1 MSSNNI
7 RKLYELRNNFKYA
20 FAYQFLAYPYEF
32 LEINKKNRVLDYL
45 KFFWAEFVKNE
56 NLNPETYAASF
67 ESILP
72 SREDYYDLYYSSYD
86 SNNELMLF
94 IKMPDILDINE
105 PDVKYSWHNSVG
117 VGYILYYNKREN
129 TARFYVCESS
139 MKSSMDMARLNGQ
152 YVPVYFAVEIISGSR
167 RNLSPFSSNS
177 LDEVYKNFYSL
188 VLYDLKNNNSKNND
202 SDEDDENNQNK
213 RYEVRNKLDSRWDEL
228 SLLEKIKIAL
238 NYDKDDKQYKNVRK
252 TYKEF
257 VAQLIQNLIRG
268 MSLKAYFNWASHSEE
283 KYSEYNLDRDYTL
296 FIDSIDFLK
305 PQLQDK
311 SFNEMVEGFNKEISI
326 DKLIDNICD
335 FARYWGI
342 RLNPEEIIVS
352 NNYSYRTY
360 YRKPEIINEI
370 LNTETYNLIGWLSED
385 NTYSDKKKFDKGYRE
400 IFDVLFADYISIN
413 INEHDK
419 KEKLEQIRK
428 FITSFSNKLNYGEQK
443 RIVYDIRDFFELEK
457 LENIIH
463 QNIAGVIEG
472 VFTILTDKS
481 ININDSSA
489 FDGIRNKFVYLIEN
503 LNQQKDYKRIELDT
517 ELYKC
522 KTINEIVETMKP
534 VVSLIPNDLQ
544 PKLAM
549 VLDQLLKR

>member
-32 LEINKKNRVLDYL
+32 LEISKKDRIEDYL
-45 KFFWAEFVKNE
+45 NFFWSEFVKNE
-56 NLNPETYAASF
+56 NHNPETYSASF

-72 SREDYYDLYYSSYD
+72 SREDYYDFSSYG
-86 SNNELMLF
+86 NNDELMLF

-105 PDVKYSWHNSVG
+105 PDVNCSWHTSVG
-117 VGYILYYNKREN
+117 VGYILYYNKKEN
-129 TARFYVCESS
+129 VARFYVCESS
-139 MKSSMDMARLNGQ
+139 MKSSMDMARLSGQ
-152 YVPVYFAVEIISGSR
+152 YVPVYFAVEIVNGGR
-167 RNLSPFSSNS
+167 RNLSNFSSNS
-177 LDEVYKNFYSL
+177 IEEVDNKFYSY
-188 VLYDLKNNNSKNND
+188 VIYDLKNNNTNND
-202 SDEDDENNQNK
+202 NSDENDEVNWDGDDYNK
-213 RYEVRNKLDSRWDEL
+213 VDSSWEKLD
-228 SLLEKIKIAL
+228 LLEKIKIAL
-238 NYDKDDKQYKNVRK
+238 NYDKDDKQYKNVKK

-257 VAQLIQNLIRG
+257 VAQLIQNLIRD
-268 MSLKAYFNWASHSEE
+268 MSLKDYFNWACQSKD
-283 KYSEYNLDRDYTL
+283 KYSGYAFDCDYSH
-296 FIDSIDFLK
+296 FIASIDFLK
-305 PQLQDK
+305 SQLQDEV
-311 SFNEMVEGFNKEISI
+311 FNKLVEKFNKETSLYN
-326 DKLIDNICD
+326 LIENICD

-342 RLNPEEIIVS
+342 RLNPEELIVS
-352 NNYSYRTY
+352 NNYSYSTY

-370 LNTETYNLIGWLSED
+370 LNTETYKLIGWLSED

-428 FITSFSNKLNYGEQK
+428 FITSFSNKLDYGEQK

-457 LENIIH
+457 LDNIIH
-463 QNIAGVIEG
+463 QNIVGVIEG
-472 VFTILTDKS
+472 VFTIITDKY
-481 ININDSSA
+481 INIKDSSV
-489 FDGIRNKFVYLIEN
+489 FDRIRNKFVYLIEN

-522 KTINEIVETMKP
+522 KTINEMVETMKP
-534 VVSLIPNDLQ
+534 VVTLIPEDLQ